1 MTTNGSEEMTGMGA
15 ALNAKT
21 VGFCRLL
28 RQQGFSPGLRES
40 QDALAVAGLFLVTDF
55 SAFHDG
61 MRALLCCAEDERA
74 KFDRLFED
82 YWAPEDGSRAIVP
95 VTGRP
100 KRKTIASRG
109 GLPVTTGFAER
120 PDARGETR
128 LTTGASA
135 METHQGP
142 DLSALPPEHQQV
154 LERAAERLWRRLSLN
169 RARRLR
175 GERWRKR
182 LNFRRTIRRNLSN
195 GGEPFSLVF
204 DGHKAKKPRLVALLD
219 VSGSMETHSFL
230 FLRLLHALQ
239 WRFRRCATFVFSTG
253 LVEVTPAMDNRD
265 VTTALGAV
273 SRLKMGWNGG
283 TQIGRS
289 LRQLVEEHGARVL
302 RRDTVLIVL
311 SDGLDVG
318 PPEELAEALGR
329 ARARVDRVIWL
340 NPLLGTR
347 DYQPTARGMA
357 AALPLVDVFAP
368 AHDLNSLL
376 DIESYLV
383 K

>member
-253 LVEVTPAMDNRD
+253 LVEVTPAMDSRD

>member
-1 MTTNGSEEMTGMGA
+1 MTPQATDHAAEMGA

-40 QDALAVAGLFLVTDF
+40 QDALAVAGLFLMTDF
-55 SAFHDG
+55 PAFHDG

-74 KFDRLFED
+74 RFDRLFED
-82 YWAPEDGSRAIVP
+82 YWAPEDGSRAIVA
-95 VTGRP
+95 VTEPPR
-100 KRKTIASRG
+100 RKTTASRG

-135 METHQGP
+135 METHHGP
-142 DLSALPPEHQQV
+142 DLSALPPEHQQT
-154 LERAAERLWRRLSLN
+154 LELAAERLWRRLSLN

-182 LNFRRTIRRNLSN
+182 LNFRRTIRRNLCN

-204 DGHKAKKPRLVALLD
+204 GGHKPKKPRLVALLD

-239 WRFRRCATFVFSTG
+239 TRFRRAATFVFSTG
-253 LVEVTPAMDNRD
+253 LVEVTQAMDAPD
-265 VTTALGAV
+265 VTTALAAV
-273 SRLKMGWNGG
+273 SRLKLGWNGG

-289 LRQLVEEHGARVL
+289 LRELVAAHGARVL
-302 RRDTVLIVL
+302 RRDSVLIIL

-318 PPEELAEALGR
+318 PPEELAEALGQ
-329 ARARVDRVIWL
+329 AKARVERVIWL
-340 NPLLGTR
+340 NPLLATR

-368 AHDLNSLL
+368 AHDLDSLL

>member
-28 RQQGFSPGLRES
+28 RLQGFSPGLRES

-340 NPLLGTR
+340 NPLLATR

>member
-120 PDARGETR
+120 PNARGETR

-253 LVEVTPAMDNRD
+253 LVEVTPAMDSRD

-368 AHDLNSLL
+368 AHYLNSLL

>member
-1 MTTNGSEEMTGMGA
+1 MTTHVPDEAAGMEA
-15 ALNAKT
+15 ALSAKT

-55 SAFHDG
+55 PAFHHG
-61 MRALLCCAEDERA
+61 MRALLCCAEGERA
-74 KFDRLFED
+74 RFDRLFED

-95 VTGRP
+95 VMGRP
-100 KRKTIASRG
+100 KRKTAASQG
-109 GLPVTTGFAER
+109 GFAVTTGIADR
-120 PDARGETR
+120 PDAPGETR
-128 LTTGASA
+128 ITTGASA
-135 METHQGP
+135 MELHQGP
-142 DLSALPPEHQQV
+142 DLSELPPEHQQK
-154 LERAAERLWRRLSLN
+154 LNRAAERLWRRLELN

-175 GERWRKR
+175 GGRWRR
-182 LNFRRTIRRNLSN
+182 RINFRRTIRRNLSN
-195 GGEPFSLVF
+195 GGEMFSLVLG
-204 DGHKAKKPRLVALLD
+204 GHKARKPRLVALLD

-239 WRFRRCATFVFSTG
+239 LRFRRAATFVFSTG
-253 LVEVTPAMDNRD
+253 LVEVTQAMDSRN
-265 VTTALGAV
+265 VTTALAAV
-273 SRLKMGWNGG
+273 SRLKLGWNGG
-283 TQIGRS
+283 TKIGGS
-289 LRQLVEEHGARVL
+289 LRELVEDHGERVL
-302 RRDTVLIVL
+302 RRDTVLIIL

-329 ARARVDRVIWL
+329 AKARVDRVIWL
-340 NPLLGTR
+340 NPLMATR
-347 DYQPTARGMA
+347 DYEPTARGMA

-368 AHDLNSLL
+368 AHDLDSLL